1 MVKSCSLVS
10 VILVAVFCSKV
21 KDKTLKLGPEKIIIG
36 LLACAGIFFFNFFA
50 HKPEENSVNHPISA
64 LSTFL
69 LVISL
74 LGDGFLPDFQAA
86 IKS

>member
-21 KDKTLKLGPEKIIIG
+21 RDKNLKLGPEKIVIG
-36 LLACAGIFFFNFFA
+36 LLACIGIFFFNFFA
-50 HKPEENSVNHPISA
+50 QKTPESSVNHA
-64 LSTFL
+64 LNYTSIGL
-69 LVISL
+69 LLISL